1 MNYILAGLAVYKT
14 IHVIDVLT
22 PKEAMPWVKILFGVM
37 IGYLSTIFIDVSNPA
52 LGGLIIATIAGTVH
66 AVLRLVTLLGDMA
79 LRKATR

>member
-52 LGGLIIATIAGTVH
+52 LGA
-66 AVLRLVTLLGDMA
+66 
-79 LRKATR
+79 